1 MPPKLPTSYRGPSG
15 REMVP
20 FSSDVKLPG
29 AGPFLMKDFVVA
41 KLAADGVRPSLLG
54 LPGGASESLLEYVP
68 VLGAVGR
75 GVGVI

>member
-1 MPPKLPTSYRGPSG
+1 
-15 REMVP
+15 MVP
-20 FSSDVKLPG
+20 FNSDVKLPG

-54 LPGGASESLLEYVP
+54 LPGGASVSLEYVP